1 MTTASRGR
9 VLLVDSD
16 PREVGAQTRTL
27 GNAGFDVKAAPTT
40 KGAHSL
46 LENERFDV
54 VLCDL
59 AMPDMDASAFLRAI
73 RQLDADIPVILMTT
87 ADHRVPRSVVRS
99 AVDRLSK
106 PIPPPVLERTVER
119 AVLRIRRRRSIT
131 AYRNGR
137 GEEVEVASFSASDAK
152 NEFGR
157 VLQKAADGLV
167 VITRHDEPQA
177 VLVSF
182 DEFNDLVSAREN
194 KLETLTNEF
203 DALLSKMQTPEAR
216 RGMKAAFDATP
227 AHMGEAA
234 VAAARKRG

>member
-1 MTTASRGR
+1 MATASRGR

-16 PREVGAQTRTL
+16 ARDVGAQARTL
-27 GNAGFDVKAAPTT
+27 GEAGFDVKAASSTQDA
-40 KGAHSL
+40 GSL

-59 AMPDMDASAFLRAI
+59 AMPDMDVSAFLRVI
-73 RQLDADIPVILMTT
+73 RRFDPNIPVVLMTT
-87 ADHRVPRSVVRS
+87 ADLRVPRSVVRE
-99 AVDRLSK
+99 VDRLSK
-106 PIPPPVLERTVER
+106 PISPPVLERTLDR

-137 GEEVEVASFSASDAK
+137 GEEVEVASFSASAAK
-152 NEFGR
+152 NEFGQ

-177 VLVSF
+177 VLLSF
-182 DEFNDLVSAREN
+182 DEFHDLVSAREN

-203 DALLSKMQTPEAR
+203 GALLARMQTPQAR

-227 AHMGEAA
+227 ARMGKAA
-234 VAAARKRG
+234 VAAAGKRD